1 MELELNKT
9 QVLELLFDDPMVGNS
24 KYGEYYL
31 YAVKNGSNTEYS
43 FFAPAEVNEQIKA
56 LRKGDRFEITK
67 LSEKQGTKIITK
79 FDVKVLENK
88 PPASNPPVQPNKDNY
103 FEAMLS
109 SYQDALKIQ
118 EQLNGMVDV
127 NRIAIT
133 LFIARSKISSNGY
146 N

>member
-1 MELELNKT
+1 
-9 QVLELLFDDPMVGNS
+9 MVGQS

-43 FFAPAEVNEQIKA
+43 FFAPTEVNEQIKT

-67 LSEKQGTKIITK
+67 LAEKQGAKIITK

-88 PPASNPPVQPNKDNY
+88 PPAANPPLQPNKDNY
-103 FEAMLS
+103 FEAMLA

-133 LFIARSKISSNGY
+133 LFIARSKISGNGY